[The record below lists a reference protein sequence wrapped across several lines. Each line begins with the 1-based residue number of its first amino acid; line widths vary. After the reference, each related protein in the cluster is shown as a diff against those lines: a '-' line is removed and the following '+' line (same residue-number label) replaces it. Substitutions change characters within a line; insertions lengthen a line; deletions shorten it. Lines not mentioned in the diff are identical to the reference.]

1 MKQRIITAVLA
12 LSVLG
17 VLLFVAPPLLVHI
30 ALGVLIVAGA
40 WEWSGFL
47 GHASSGARFAFVAT
61 IAALMAVTAL
71 FFSAWTEQIL
81 MLSLAWWF
89 VALIWTFLFP
99 TPIPQPIRW
108 IVGIL
113 VLVPLYIALLILYTA
128 DPMILL
134 FALLIVWVADS
145 GAYFAGKTMGR
156 VKLAPQISPGKTW
169 EGVIGG
175 LVAVVVLTVLRSF
188 WVETDLAVLL
198 PFCLAVA
205 ALSIV
210 GDLTVSMFKRT
221 AGVKDSGILFPGHGG
236 VLDRVDSVVRGGAA
250 LCAGAWLGGN
260 LMNICSVAIQTAG
273 LMLSNLCREL
283 PATQSVNT
291 CSMDMQVQ
299 IAHE

>member
-1 MKQRIITAVLA
+1 MKQRIITAIIALA
-12 LSVLG
+12 ILG
-17 VLLFVAPPLLVHI
+17 ILLFVASPLVVHI

-47 GHASSGARFAFVAT
+47 GRADSGARFAFVAM
-61 IAALMAVTAL
+61 IAALLAVTVL

-99 TPIPQPIRW
+99 TAIPQPIRW
-108 IVGIL
+108 IAGIL
-113 VLVPLYIALLILYTA
+113 VLVPLYVALLILYTA

-175 LVAVVVLTVLRSF
+175 LAAVVLLTVLRSF
-188 WVETDLAVLL
+188 WVETDLAVLV
-198 PFCLAVA
+198 PFCLAVG

-236 VLDRVDSVVRGGAA
+236 VLDRVDSVAA
-250 LCAGAWLGGN
+250 AAPLFALGLGWAG
-260 LMNICSVAIQTAG
+260 IV
-273 LMLSNLCREL
+273 
-283 PATQSVNT
+283 
-291 CSMDMQVQ
+291 
-299 IAHE
+299 

>member
-1 MKQRIITAVLA
+1 VKQRIITAIVALA
-12 LSVLG
+12 ILG
-17 VLLFVAPPLLVHI
+17 ILLFVAPPLVVHI

-47 GHASSGARFAFVAT
+47 GHAGSGARFAFVAM
-61 IAALMAVTAL
+61 IAALLALAVL

-99 TPIPQPIRW
+99 TAIPQPIRW
-108 IVGIL
+108 IAGIL

-175 LVAVVVLTVLRSF
+175 LVAVALLTVLRSF

-198 PFCLAVA
+198 PFCLAA
-205 ALSIV
+205 GALSIV

-236 VLDRVDSVVRGGAA
+236 VLDRVDSVAA
-250 LCAGAWLGGN
+250 AAPLFALGLGWAG
-260 LMNICSVAIQTAG
+260 II
-273 LMLSNLCREL
+273 
-283 PATQSVNT
+283 
-291 CSMDMQVQ
+291 
-299 IAHE
+299 

>member
-1 MKQRIITAVLA
+1 MKQRIITAIIALA
-12 LSVLG
+12 ILG
-17 VLLFVAPPLLVHI
+17 ILLFVASPLVVHI

-47 GHASSGARFAFVAT
+47 GHAGSGARFAFVAT
-61 IAALMAVTAL
+61 IAALLAVTVL

-81 MLSLAWWF
+81 MLSLVWWF

-99 TPIPQPIRW
+99 TAIPQPIRW
-108 IVGIL
+108 IAGIL
-113 VLVPLYIALLILYTA
+113 VLVPLYVALLILYTA

-175 LVAVVVLTVLRSF
+175 LAAVALLTVLRSF

-198 PFCLAVA
+198 PFCLAVG

-236 VLDRVDSVVRGGAA
+236 VLDRVDSVAA
-250 LCAGAWLGGN
+250 AAPLFALGLGWAG
-260 LMNICSVAIQTAG
+260 IT
-273 LMLSNLCREL
+273 
-283 PATQSVNT
+283 
-291 CSMDMQVQ
+291 
-299 IAHE
+299 